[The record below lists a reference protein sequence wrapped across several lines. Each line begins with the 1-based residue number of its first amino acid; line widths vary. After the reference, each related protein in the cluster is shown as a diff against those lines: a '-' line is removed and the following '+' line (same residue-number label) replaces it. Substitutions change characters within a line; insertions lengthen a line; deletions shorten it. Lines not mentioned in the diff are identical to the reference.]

1 MMKKNSEQ
9 LVKKTSNK
17 KIIIV
22 GIVMFFAGAIGLYL
36 LIYFFPE
43 PFVKTITEQTEVR
56 NVTVTDT
63 GIADAVDKLYDAV
76 VVVKTYVD
84 GQLYATGT
92 GFVYKEDGDTAYI
105 LTNNH
110 VIEGGDEIYVEF
122 TDGSNVITTVEGSDS
137 YSDIAVLSVDSS
149 YVTTVAQIGSS
160 EEARVGDTVFT
171 VGAPIDSSTYSG
183 TVTRGIVS
191 GKNRLVSVSSSNS
204 GTSDMMMSVLQTD
217 AAINSGN
224 SGGPLA
230 NANGEVI
237 GITSLKLSS
246 GSTTSASIEGM
257 GFAIPIETALDY
269 AEKLERG
276 ETIERPQLGI
286 SMRNLSDAMYYH
298 YQELRN
304 IDIDAGVYVEEV
316 TSGSPAADAGIRI
329 GDIIIS
335 ADGEDVDNLAYL
347 RYLLYTH
354 DVGDTMELTIYRNGD
369 EVNLTVTLDQAAS

>member
-1 MMKKNSEQ
+1 MKKNSEQ

-22 GIVMFFAGAIGLYL
+22 GIVMFFVGAIGLYL

-63 GIADAVDKLYDAV
+63 GIADAGDKLYDAV

-316 TSGSPAADAGIRI
+316 TSGSPAADAGIRV